1 MLVNSIAHVKLFCK
15 LYVFMHTAKKPAY
28 ARQTPLKVESTECSQ
43 EGSSFKLFV
52 EDEENVHSTLTEKDK
67 KHLTNKFYQG
77 IDW

>member
-1 MLVNSIAHVKLFCK
+1 MLVNSIAHIKLFRK
-15 LYVFMHTAKKPAY
+15 LYVSMHTAKKPAY

-43 EGSSFKLFV
+43 EDSSFKLFV
-52 EDEENVHSTLTEKDK
+52 EDEEDVHSTLKEKDR